1 MRVKTGGKQFK
12 LTILKGS
19 NNGASAPGSGRN
31 RRLNRGKNGRK
42 RRPKKIRGS
51 RSQNLA
57 NKRPFP
63 FRIPKTGFTC
73 KGIKI
78 MSELQTMHR
87 IEFYKLS
94 KLQEGHQDIMQTWR
108 LIVRYIYPYF

>member
-1 MRVKTGGKQFK
+1 MRVNTSGKQFK

-19 NNGASAPGSGRN
+19 NDGASAPDSGRN
-31 RRLNRGKNGRK
+31 RSLNRGKNGRK

-73 KGIKI
+73 KGIKNQ
-78 MSELQTMHR
+78 EFQTMHH
-87 IEFYKLS
+87 IELLYKLNES
-94 KLQEGHQDIMQTWR
+94 MLGMTR
-108 LIVRYIYPYF
+108 FF